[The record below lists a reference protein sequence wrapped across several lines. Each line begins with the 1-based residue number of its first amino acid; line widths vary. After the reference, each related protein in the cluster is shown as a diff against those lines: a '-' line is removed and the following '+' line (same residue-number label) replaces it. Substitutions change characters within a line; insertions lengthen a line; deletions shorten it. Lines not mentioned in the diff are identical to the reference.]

1 MKIFNK
7 IKSTITTGELF
18 IFLLCICLPFTHI
31 PKYLQKAEFIVG
43 GYFSLKLLVY
53 PIFLLFIYYIVNGK
67 KFQDCDKKITY
78 FICAYIL
85 LNFIGIIYSVKIF
98 PYYNEFEFYQNIPQ
112 KIIFIANLFNLGH
125 DEAVFLWIFG
135 RILRSY
141 ITYTFFTILISYIL
155 YKIFKENKFD
165 VFKTIKLSIKV
176 IVVMMTIYSTIEIL
190 YFMGNK
196 VAENILTT
204 INPQIH
210 LIKEYHGWWP
220 QLLLKNQL
228 RSFFVEPSYLAMYG
242 VVALP
247 FLYTSFFEEK
257 NLKIKIIDILLVL
270 ALSFFMFL
278 TKSRMATVFM
288 FLNISVLIFFTL
300 LYFKNMRSGT
310 SIILLCTFIAFSGA
324 VIFSDKYLTTHNNI
338 SNKVTQQI
346 NGKVNQYEKI
356 LLNNANHVEKKEN
369 MFSKYMDNNVK
380 SIASV
385 TQRSNG
391 TRYGVMYAD
400 YMMGKDHIF
409 FGVGET
415 LRNRYMID
423 YLPEWSKNKAETK
436 MWIKAVQQKTM
447 MNAGFANLNE
457 YLYRFSTSGLI
468 GLGLFMFPIVF
479 LFRKIFLYFKRN
491 KKYDLKAIIFT
502 MAFIASCAT
511 GIGDSV
517 IRIYWF
523 WIILPLGYSM
533 FFKSEN
539 NVKKDDNTRDK

>member
-67 KFQDCDKKITY
+67 KLQDCDKKITY

-98 PYYNEFEFYQNIPQ
+98 PYYNEFEFYQNMPQ

-125 DEAVFLWIFG
+125 YETVFLWIFG

-204 INPQIH
+204 INPQIN

-288 FLNISVLIFFTL
+288 FLDIMLLIIFTL
-300 LYFKNMRSGT
+300 KYYQNMKKGT
-310 SIILLCTFIAFSGA
+310 SIILFCTISSFLGA
-324 VIFSDKYLTTHNNI
+324 ITFSDRYMNNI
-338 SNKVTQQI
+338 NTIENENTAIFRYIDYNI
-346 NGKVNQYEKI
+346 N
-356 LLNNANHVEKKEN
+356 
-369 MFSKYMDNNVK
+369 
-380 SIASV
+380 SIAS
-385 TQRSNG
+385 TTERSNG

-447 MNAGFANLNE
+447 MNAAFANLNE
-457 YLYRFSTSGLI
+457 YLYRFSISGLM
-468 GLGLFMFPIVF
+468 GLGTFMFPIVI
-479 LFRKIFLYFKRN
+479 LISKIFLYFKSDREYN
-491 KKYDLKAIIFT
+491 LKAIIIT

-517 IRIYWF
+517 TRLYWF
-523 WIILPLGYSM
+523 WIILPLGYSV
-533 FFKSEN
+533 FFNEN
-539 NVKKDDNTRDK
+539 NAEKDGYTRYKQEH